1 MRSCDSI
8 WNPARAA
15 ATPALP
21 SASSTIRAAGSV
33 RSWRRKSSLKSAPG
47 STLEA
52 EAVKIGVVS
61 DTHGFSDPRLQAL
74 LAGVEVILHAGDVG
88 NQEVLHELER
98 IAPVRAVRGNVD
110 HPQLGLPLT
119 ATSRFGVVQ
128 VEIVHQLPV
137 SQTELEKWA
146 NHPRLG
152 ELGPRGRDAF
162 LRSFDHKTRV
172 VIFGHSHE
180 PCAVVLAGKLFFNP
194 GSAGKQRFSLPRCCG
209 LLEVSPKGVEA
220 TILSLERYNRK
231 LPEKVCL
238 PVGG

>member
-33 RSWRRKSSLKSAPG
+33 KSWRRKSSLKSAPG

-61 DTHGFSDPRLQAL
+61 DTHGFSDPRL
-74 LAGVEVILHAGDVG
+74 
-88 NQEVLHELER
+88 ER
-98 IAPVRAVRGNVD
+98 IAGGRRGD
-110 HPQLGLPLT
+110 PACGRCRQPGSLGRTGENRSGARGARERGPP
-119 ATSRFGVVQ
+119 AARSSADRD
-128 VEIVHQLPV
+128 VEVWRGSGGDRSSVAV

-146 NHPRLG
+146 NHARLG

-180 PCAVVLAGKLFFNP
+180 PCVVVLAGKLFFNP